1 MMYSTLSFSGSIFK
15 SFKIVEMIKKSQH
28 PPDKNNFLSI
38 LYLPLLLYLLDKI
51 LIKVYTYLYRTNS
64 IVNRIAKMDT
74 DKQKLKKLQAKLV
87 KIEKQTEE
95 LRKTV
100 NIVTSDT
107 EWKYVPGFCEYFLHN
122 IEKIL
127 LNLEKIV
134 KK

>member
-1 MMYSTLSFSGSIFK
+1 
-15 SFKIVEMIKKSQH
+15 
-28 PPDKNNFLSI
+28 
-38 LYLPLLLYLLDKI
+38 
-51 LIKVYTYLYRTNS
+51 
-64 IVNRIAKMDT
+64 MDT

>member
-1 MMYSTLSFSGSIFK
+1 MYSTLSFSGSIFK
-15 SFKIVEMIKKSQH
+15 SFKIVELINNAQP
-28 PPDKNNFLSI
+28 PPDLNNFLSI

-64 IVNRIAKMDT
+64 IVHRIAKMDT